1 MNERPVITKAIV
13 TTDTSPEEAFQNTV
27 LRPIIKMK
35 HDLLI
40 AYTRNYL
47 THKKHD
53 FALLSKE
60 KKVNYLT
67 SCFEQDQTLRSE
79 LRGLVIGQFSVDEYE
94 RYCQTSNATNRR
106 IMNIIKERMIDHFEL
121 FST

>member
-47 THKKHD
+47 AHKKHD
-53 FALLSKE
+53 FALLNQE

-94 RYCQTSNATNRR
+94 RYCQISNATNKR
-106 IMNIIKERMIDHFEL
+106 IMNIIKERMIDYVEL
-121 FST
+121 FSR